1 MSYSYD
7 HVMTTLTA
15 DQREYAERA
24 EAVAEE
30 FADDAYTWE
39 GSVPWEN
46 LQRLAEA
53 DLYCPSISEA
63 YGGQGRSDVAAML
76 LIEAVGRVCPDTG
89 WFTYMQS
96 MVGPRAIDLFG
107 SEAVKSEYLPAVTA
121 GESFVSI
128 AISEPEAGSDVGS
141 MSTEVTEDDDGT
153 LVCNGEK
160 TWVGGVPFGDAAVT
174 WVRFPEG
181 LGSVVI
187 PYDDPGVEIEEVYTN
202 MAGYAQTRFSIDD
215 VVIPKSHVLTRGKEA
230 FKRQL
235 ISLNWERLGSSAL
248 TVAWAETA
256 LERALAYASEREQ
269 FDQTLDEFQGIE
281 WKFAEMYRQV
291 ETAASLVYGCAAGAQ
306 GHEEPPSRLRT
317 STAKLHCSQIAEEVV
332 SEAVQVVGARAYQ
345 QGHPLEYLYRFA
357 RSRRIAA
364 GTDEMQLNTI
374 ARALKSDGVP
384 AVSDR

>member
-1 MSYSYD
+1 MQA
-7 HVMTTLTA
+7 LTA
-15 DQREYAERA
+15 EQRDFAERA
-24 EAVAEE
+24 EAVAAE
-30 FADDAYTWE
+30 FADDAYTWR
-39 GSVPWEN
+39 GDVPWEN
-46 LQRLAEA
+46 LRRLAEA
-53 DLYCPSISEA
+53 DLYCPSISEE

-76 LIEAVGRVCPDTG
+76 LTEAVGRACPDTG

-96 MVGPRAIDLFG
+96 MVAPRAIDLFG
-107 SEAVKSEYLPAVTA
+107 SEAVKSEYLPDVTA

-141 MSTEVTEDDDGT
+141 MTTEVTEEDGQ

-202 MAGYAQTRFSIDD
+202 MAGYAQTHFTIDD
-215 VVIPKSHVLTRGKEA
+215 VVVPESHVLTRGKEA
-230 FKRQL
+230 FKEQL
-235 ISLNWERLGSSAL
+235 VSLNWERLGSSAL
-248 TVAWAETA
+248 TVAWAEAA
-256 LERALAYASEREQ
+256 LEQALDYASEREQ
-269 FDQTLDEFQGIE
+269 FGQPLDEFQGIE
-281 WKFAEMYRQV
+281 WKLAEMYRRV
-291 ETAASLVYGCAAGAQ
+291 ETAASLVYMAAAGAQ
-306 GHEEPPSRLRT
+306 GHERPPSRLRT
-317 STAKLHCSQIAEEVV
+317 STAKLHCSRIAEEVV
-332 SEAVQVVGARAYQ
+332 SEAVQTVGARAYQ

-374 ARALKSDGVP
+374 AGALKEDGLP
-384 AVSDR
+384 AVSER

>member
-1 MSYSYD
+1 
-7 HVMTTLTA
+7 MTLLTT

-24 EAVAEE
+24 ETVAEE
-30 FADDAYTWE
+30 FADDAYTWA

-46 LQRLAEA
+46 LERLAEA

-63 YGGQGRSDVAAML
+63 YGGQGRSDLAAL
-76 LIEAVGRVCPDTG
+76 LLTEAVGRVCPDTG

-121 GESFVSI
+121 GESFISI
-128 AISEPEAGSDVGS
+128 AISEPQAGSDVSS
-141 MSTEVTEDDDGT
+141 MSTEVTETGGT

-181 LGSVVI
+181 LGSVVV

-202 MAGYAQTRFSIDD
+202 MAGYAQTRFSIND
-215 VVIPKSHVLTRGKEA
+215 VVIPDDHVLTRGEDA

-248 TVAWAETA
+248 TVAWAAAA
-256 LERALAYASEREQ
+256 LDRALTYAGEREQ
-269 FDQTLDEFQGIE
+269 FGQQLEEFQGIE
-281 WKFAEMYRQV
+281 WKLAEMYRRV
-291 ETAASLVYGCAAGAQ
+291 ETAASLMYGCAAGAQ
-306 GHEEPPSRLRT
+306 GHEHPPSRLRT
-317 STAKLHCSQIAEEVV
+317 STAKLHCSRIAEDVV
-332 SEAVQVVGARAYQ
+332 SEAVQIVGARAYQ

-374 ARALKSDGVP
+374 ARSLKSDGLP
-384 AVSDR
+384 PVSER

>member
-1 MSYSYD
+1 
-7 HVMTTLTA
+7 MTTLTPEQQA
-15 DQREYAERA
+15 FAEHA
-24 EAVAEE
+24 EAVADE
-30 FADDAYTWE
+30 FADDAYSWGGE
-39 GSVPWEN
+39 VPWEN
-46 LQRLAEA
+46 LERLAEE
-53 DLYCPSISEA
+53 DLYCPSIDKA
-63 YGGQGRSDVAAML
+63 YGGQGLTDVEALL
-76 LIEAVGRVCPDTG
+76 LIQAVGRACPDTG

-107 SEAVKSEYLPAVTA
+107 SEAVKTEYLPAVTA

-128 AISEPEAGSDVGS
+128 AISEPDAGSDVAN
-141 MSTEVTEDDDGT
+141 MTTEVTESDGE

-187 PYDDPGVEIEEVYTN
+187 PYDDPGVEIEQVYTN
-202 MAGYAQTRFSIDD
+202 MAGYAQTHFTIDD
-215 VVIPKSHVLTRGKEA
+215 VTIPEAHVLTRGTEA
-230 FKRQL
+230 FKQQL

-248 TVAWAETA
+248 TVAWAEAA
-256 LERALAYASEREQ
+256 LEQALAYASDREQ
-269 FDQTLDEFQGIE
+269 FDQSLDSFQGIE
-281 WKFAEMYRQV
+281 WKLAEMYRQT

-306 GHEEPPSRLRT
+306 GHERPPSRLRT

-332 SEAVQVVGARAYQ
+332 SEAVQIVGARAYQ

-374 ARALKSDGVP
+374 ARALKSDGLP
-384 AVSDR
+384 PVSDR

>member
-1 MSYSYD
+1 
-7 HVMTTLTA
+7 MTTLTPEQQA
-15 DQREYAERA
+15 FAEHA
-24 EAVAEE
+24 EAVADE
-30 FADDAYTWE
+30 FADDAYSWGGE
-39 GSVPWEN
+39 VPWEK
-46 LQRLAEA
+46 LERLAEE
-53 DLYCPSISEA
+53 DLYCPSIDKA
-63 YGGQGRSDVAAML
+63 YGGQGLTDVEALL
-76 LIEAVGRVCPDTG
+76 LIQAVGRACPDTG

-107 SEAVKSEYLPAVTA
+107 SEAVKAEYLPAVTA

-128 AISEPEAGSDVGS
+128 AISEPDAGSDVAN
-141 MSTEVTEDDDGT
+141 MTTEVTESNGK

-187 PYDDPGVEIEEVYTN
+187 PYDDPGAEIEQVYTN
-202 MAGYAQTRFSIDD
+202 MAGYAQTHFTIDD
-215 VVIPKSHVLTRGKEA
+215 VTIPEAHVLTRGTEA
-230 FKRQL
+230 FKQQL

-248 TVAWAETA
+248 TVAWAEAA
-256 LERALAYASEREQ
+256 LEQALAYASDREQ
-269 FDQTLDEFQGIE
+269 FDQSLDSFQGIE
-281 WKFAEMYRQV
+281 WKLAEMYRQT

-306 GHEEPPSRLRT
+306 GHERPPSRLRT

-332 SEAVQVVGARAYQ
+332 SEAVQIVGARAYQ

-374 ARALKSDGVP
+374 ARALKSDGLP
-384 AVSDR
+384 PVSDR

>member
-1 MSYSYD
+1 
-7 HVMTTLTA
+7 MTLLTA
-15 DQREYAERA
+15 GEREYAERV
-24 EAVAEE
+24 EAVAAE
-30 FADDAYTWE
+30 FDDDAYTWE
-39 GSVPWEN
+39 GSVPWKN

-53 DLYCPSISEA
+53 DLYCPSISKK
-63 YGGQGRSDVAAML
+63 YGGQGRSDIAALL

-107 SEAVKSEYLPAVTA
+107 SETVKSEYLPAVTA

-128 AISEPEAGSDVGS
+128 AISEPEAGSDVNN
-141 MSTEVTEDDDGT
+141 MSTEVSEADGT

-202 MAGYAQTRFSIDD
+202 MAGYAQTRFSITD
-215 VVIPKSHVLTRGKEA
+215 VVVPDDHVLTRGKDA

-248 TVAWAETA
+248 TVAWAAAA
-256 LERALAYASEREQ
+256 LDSALTYANEREQ
-269 FDQTLDEFQGIE
+269 FDQRLDEFQGIE
-281 WKFAEMYRQV
+281 WKLAEMYRQV
-291 ETAASLVYGCAAGAQ
+291 ETAASLVYCCAAGAQ
-306 GHEEPPSRLRT
+306 GHEQPPSRLRT

-332 SEAVQVVGARAYQ
+332 SEAVQIVGARAYQ

-374 ARALKSDGVP
+374 ARSLKTEGFP
-384 AVSDR
+384 NASDR